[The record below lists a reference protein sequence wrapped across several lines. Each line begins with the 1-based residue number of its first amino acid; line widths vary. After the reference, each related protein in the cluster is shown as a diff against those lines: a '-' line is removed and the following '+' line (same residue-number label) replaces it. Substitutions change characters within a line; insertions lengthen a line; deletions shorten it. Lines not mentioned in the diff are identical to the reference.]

1 MEIQRECYRAL
12 MECRT
17 RHEFNHVVA
26 KYEDVIMGSEWLKMS
41 VKSTLKRLSAVMSI
55 KDIMAYQS

>member
-1 MEIQRECYRAL
+1 

-41 VKSTLKRLSAVMSI
+41 VKSTIKRLEAVASI
-55 KDIMAYQS
+55 KDIMAWQS

>member
-1 MEIQRECYRAL
+1 
-12 MECRT
+12 MECKS

-41 VKSTLKRLSAVMSI
+41 VKSTLKRLTTVLSV
-55 KDIMAYQS
+55 KDILQYQS

>member
-1 MEIQRECYRAL
+1 METQRECYRAL

-26 KYEDVIMGSEWLKMS
+26 KYEDVIMSSGWLKNVFKATMKRLLIVRS
-41 VKSTLKRLSAVMSI
+41 VKEIL
-55 KDIMAYQS
+55 AYQS